1 MLDFLSHTTGDTVTD
16 RMLHEAAVRWERLA
30 ENTHQLPLGE
40 LDALYPAIPPDVEIP
55 QSRASCYYL
64 LPYADQALL
73 AFAWLHW
80 WQQSQTVEPG
90 FAGWLQ
96 KGPGFALNH
105 VSFLRVLTQGHG
117 GVLSILHRFLET
129 VLEQSGD
136 WNGDR
141 ATFAGR
147 ATVKLLE
154 ELDAE
159 YRYNIHDRELW
170 PAVRQLLQPER
181 RV

>member
-1 MLDFLSHTTGDTVTD
+1 MLDFLTHLTGNAIMDA
-16 RMLHEAAVRWERLA
+16 RLREAAARWERLA
-30 ENTHQLPLGE
+30 ENSSQLSPGE
-40 LDALYPAIPPDVEIP
+40 LEALYPAIPPDVEIP
-55 QSRASCYYL
+55 QSWASCYYL
-64 LPYADQALL
+64 LPYADQAFL

-80 WQQSQTVEPG
+80 WQQSHGTEPG

-105 VSFLRVLTQGHG
+105 VSFLRVLTQGHE

-129 VLEQSGD
+129 VLEHAGD

-141 ATFAGR
+141 VTFAGR
-147 ATVKLLE
+147 ETVKRLQ
-154 ELDAE
+154 ELDVE

-170 PAVRQLLQPER
+170 PAVLRLLQSEE
-181 RV
+181 